1 MNNLELIDRLCTVA
15 ETQARI
21 IREQA
26 LFIEEQMTVDDEIK
40 KKFAEQRETVDSELD
55 SLGVGLRPFRNGA
68 SAERRV

>member
-21 IREQA
+21 IKEQA
-26 LFIEEQMTVDDEIK
+26 LFIEEQLAVDDEIK

-55 SLGVGLRPFRNGA
+55 LLGIGLRPFRNDA

>member
-26 LFIEEQMTVDDEIK
+26 LFIEEQLTVDDEIK
-40 KKFAEQRETVDSELD
+40 KKFAEQRETVDTELN
-55 SLGVGLRPFRNGA
+55 SLGVGLCPFRKDV

>member
-1 MNNLELIDRLCTVA
+1 MNNLELIDRLCTVT

-26 LFIEEQMTVDDEIK
+26 LFIEEQLTVDDEIK

-55 SLGVGLRPFRNGA
+55 SLGVGLRPFRNGT

>member
-1 MNNLELIDRLCTVA
+1 MNNLELIDRLCTVT

-26 LFIEEQMTVDDEIK
+26 LFIEEQLTVDDEIK